1 MPEQINTAT
10 ENVLYNDILNFD
22 INSNVLSEFKSSDIL
37 DSNLIHWDEI
47 KKTLQSAP
55 AVFERPFFQLHIKK
69 KDSFTT
75 LQKANTIRF
84 FATAYLHTKDVR
96 YFNEFLWFATDDESS
111 KTLMEICIDAYYK
124 NINAEKIHF
133 IDPSQSA
140 DAQKLLLQNQSK
152 PLNISPDHSKRI
164 CLVGNPVFFGKIYA
178 ELKKQGF
185 HVEQFFI
192 PYHPNKLINFVASNP
207 ILIKTASVLAGN
219 KYKYQTLNFAP
230 KDDRIKEIL
239 DKGNFDIGF
248 HKLNFIIRKNII
260 DPFKIALL
268 NDHWAMLPFLRG
280 KSTIAWSVLLG
291 FPLVSTL
298 HFTETGID
306 SGPIAQFDLIDCNQT
321 KKITDIRSFFRKT
334 MPVRVINAINF
345 VSSPQFCSI
354 PNDAEKGYTYYEMH
368 PWLVKHVEGNIL
380 PLKKL

>member
-1 MPEQINTAT
+1 MPEQINSVIDDTLKT
-10 ENVLYNDILNFD
+10 DILNFD
-22 INSNVLSEFKSSDIL
+22 ESAAVLSEFKVTEIL
-37 DSNLIHWDEI
+37 DNSFINWDEI

-55 AVFERPFFQLHIKK
+55 AVFERSFFQLHIKK
-69 KDSFTT
+69 KDSFTPV
-75 LQKANTIRF
+75 QKVNAIRF

-111 KTLMEICIDAYYK
+111 RPLLNICIDEFYK

-133 IDPSQSA
+133 INPLQSA
-140 DAQKLLLQNQSK
+140 HAQQLLLQNQSK
-152 PLNISPDHSKRI
+152 PANISPDHSKRI

-178 ELKKQGF
+178 ELTKQGF
-185 HVEQFFI
+185 QVEQFFI
-192 PYHPNKLINFVASNP
+192 PYHPNKLINFIASNP
-207 ILIKTASVLAGN
+207 TLIKAASILAGN

-239 DKGNFDIGF
+239 DRGNFDIGF

-306 SGPIAQFDLIDCNQT
+306 SGPIAQFDLIDCT
-321 KKITDIRSFFRKT
+321 HAKKITEIRSFFRKT
-334 MPVRVINAINF
+334 MPARVINAVNF
-345 VSSPQFCSI
+345 LSSPQFCRVS
-354 PNDAEKGYTYYEMH
+354 NDVEKGYTYYEMH
-368 PWLVKHVEGNIL
+368 PWLLKHVEENIL
-380 PLKKL
+380 PLK